1 MQNHLSTILK
11 VLALTALLV
20 QMSAVAASHAA
31 TTTDKATTEKNTAE
45 KAPAAK
51 SLSVKSGSVEFLAIG
66 KPSFLKVRG
75 KGSAPVGSLKLNGTK
90 ASGEFTFD
98 LASLD
103 TEIALRNEHMKEK
116 YLEVGKFPKA
126 TIRFTDVD
134 AKESSKSTVS
144 AELELHGVKKPIAMD
159 AELKPEG
166 DAKKANGTFKF
177 KLTDFGIA
185 LPSHL
190 GVTIADEV
198 TVTIESVLQ

>member
-1 MQNHLSTILK
+1 MNETSSTKPFSALFST
-11 VLALTALLV
+11 LAALLLV
-20 QMSAVAASHAA
+20 TASMNAPASAAS
-31 TTTDKATTEKNTAE
+31 
-45 KAPAAK
+45 PADSTAK
-51 SLSVKSGSVEFLAIG
+51 SLAIKSGKVEFLAIG

-75 KGSAPVGSLKLNGTK
+75 IGTAPTGELKLSGSK

-98 LASLD
+98 LSSLD
-103 TEIALRNEHMKEK
+103 TEIALRNEHMKDK

-126 TIRFTDVD
+126 TIRFKDVD
-134 AKESSKSTVS
+134 AKEGTKSTIP
-144 AELELHGVKKPIAMD
+144 AELELHGVKKEVSMD

-166 DAKKANGTFKF
+166 DTKKATGTFKF

-198 TVTIESVLQ
+198 TVTIESVLK